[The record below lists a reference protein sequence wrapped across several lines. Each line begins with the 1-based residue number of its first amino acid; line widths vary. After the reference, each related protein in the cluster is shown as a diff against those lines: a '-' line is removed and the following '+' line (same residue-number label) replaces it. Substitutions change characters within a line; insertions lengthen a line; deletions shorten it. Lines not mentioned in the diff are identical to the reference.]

1 MQYCI
6 YQGQWS
12 LIFKFEKNF
21 KNNTRWCKIIKKSEN
36 PEFYTEL
43 FKKSMQWQGKWYIE
57 TVSLRRIVDKH
68 EAIAQKYKKMEEEIL
83 AKQKASEEKKKTR
96 AISQTKS

>member
-1 MQYCI
+1 MRKILIYFFLIFVFNSGNNFQAQAGTKGVLQYCI

-43 FKKSMQWQGKWYIE
+43 FKKSMQWQGKY
-57 TVSLRRIVDKH
+57 H
-68 EAIAQKYKKMEEEIL
+68 
-83 AKQKASEEKKKTR
+83 
-96 AISQTKS
+96 